1 MNKLV
6 LWEGNPRR
14 TVVDTGINERVAPT
28 KTHVLLN
35 PVTVGAHFRKK
46 HHVIAGAGGCGR

>member
-6 LWEGNPRR
+6 LWEGNLRM
-14 TVVDTGINERVAPT
+14 TMVDTDINERVAPT
-28 KTHVLLN
+28 KTHGLLN
-35 PVTVGAHFRKK
+35 PMTVGAHFRKE